1 MENIKVQKRDFT
13 VKAKKLR
20 RLGVVPGSVFGKSL
34 PESISIQ
41 MEEGIARRL
50 VREKREGSKLPLSVD
65 GQIIPCLLY
74 TSRCV

>member
-34 PESISIQ
+34 TESISIQ
-41 MEEGIARRL
+41 RAIL
-50 VREKREGSKLPLSVD
+50 
-65 GQIIPCLLY
+65 
-74 TSRCV
+74 

>member
-34 PESISIQ
+34 P
-41 MEEGIARRL
+41 GIYFDTDGRRHCTQA
-50 VREKREGSKLPLSVD
+50 GSRK
-65 GQIIPCLLY
+65 
-74 TSRCV
+74 T